1 MRRALRL
8 AQSPGVPHLPNPRVG
23 CVLLGRDGTVVG
35 EGYHRG
41 AGSPHAETV
50 AIDRAGD
57 RARGGTA
64 VLTLEP
70 CDHSGRTG
78 PCTRALL
85 DAGLARVVV
94 AQRDPNPVAAGGLEM
109 LAAAGVSVEHGLY
122 ADEARALNRPWT
134 FAHEHRRP
142 FVTWKVATTLDG
154 RSAAADGASQW
165 ISSAASR
172 RDAHRLRARCD
183 AVLIGTGTAVAD
195 DPRLTVRHGAPTDA
209 QPLRVVMGTR
219 ELSTDLRVLDD
230 AAPSLQVRT
239 RDPRAALKS
248 LYRDHGRHHVLL
260 EGGPAL
266 AAAFLRAGLVDE
278 VVAYLAPALLG
289 AGATAVGELDI
300 ATVTDAMRLHVT
312 GVETI
317 TDGTQTDVR
326 VSGTFKRGDR

>member
-1 MRRALRL
+1 
-8 AQSPGVPHLPNPRVG
+8 
-23 CVLLGRDGTVVG
+23 
-35 EGYHRG
+35 
-41 AGSPHAETV
+41 
-50 AIDRAGD
+50 
-57 RARGGTA
+57 
-64 VLTLEP
+64 
-70 CDHSGRTG
+70 
-78 PCTRALL
+78 
-85 DAGLARVVV
+85 
-94 AQRDPNPVAAGGLEM
+94 
-109 LAAAGVSVEHGLY
+109 
-122 ADEARALNRPWT
+122 
-134 FAHEHRRP
+134 
-142 FVTWKVATTLDG
+142 
-154 RSAAADGASQW
+154 
-165 ISSAASR
+165 
-172 RDAHRLRARCD
+172 
-183 AVLIGTGTAVAD
+183 AD

-266 AAAFLRAGLVDE
+266 AAALLRAGRVDE
-278 VVAYLAPALLG
+278 VGAYWARAVLG

-317 TDGTQTDVR
+317 TDGTQTGVR